1 MVPPF
6 LRLVPK
12 TPLPSE
18 RGRDETRTVDQDLAR
33 AVAAGEPAAMR
44 ALTQRCLPRVMGV
57 AVRLLKD
64 REDAQDVAQETF
76 LKVWRNI
83 GRFDANRAKL
93 ETWVTKI
100 AVNAS
105 YDRLRKKRE
114 TLLGDDMPEQIDGA
128 PSAEAQLTASDASR
142 RVQQAIQAL
151 PERQRL
157 ALELCHFQE
166 RTNIEAAQIMD
177 VSVEAMESLLARA
190 RRTLKTTLA
199 SEREELLADAAQLQ
213 GQEP

>member
-1 MVPPF
+1 
-6 LRLVPK
+6 
-12 TPLPSE
+12 
-18 RGRDETRTVDQDLAR
+18 
-33 AVAAGEPAAMR
+33 MR

-114 TLLGDDMPEQIDGA
+114 TLLGEDMPEQVDGA
-128 PSAEAQLTASDASR
+128 PSAEA
-142 RVQQAIQAL
+142 
-151 PERQRL
+151 
-157 ALELCHFQE
+157 
-166 RTNIEAAQIMD
+166 AAD
-177 VSVEAMESLLARA
+177 PKAEGKR
-190 RRTLKTTLA
+190 
-199 SEREELLADAAQLQ
+199 
-213 GQEP
+213 